1 MSKQRRK
8 AIDCKLI
15 EASKTSPG
23 YFKYKIT
30 IQEIDGTI
38 NVVPAYGKDMQ
49 DAIERLIWI
58 ERYVSVSNKKST
70 MPILVFLLLSTVI
83 LAGILTQQ
91 NNNPVWILGALGIS
105 LVSGLVAKGMDNY
118 LQK

>member
-1 MSKQRRK
+1 MPKQRRK

-49 DAIERLIWI
+49 DAIERLIWT
-58 ERYVSVSNKKST
+58 ERYVSVSNKKIT
-70 MPILVFLLLSTVI
+70 TYILVFLLLSTVI
-83 LAGILTQQ
+83 LAGILAHEH
-91 NNNPVWILGALGIS
+91 NNPVWILGALGIS
-105 LVSGLVAKGMDNY
+105 LVFGLVAKGMDNY